1 MNKHSS
7 ILHSSLCIVH
17 CALCILCCASAHG
30 AAVDAMTTTPTVTM
44 TSLSARQRYPWNGK
58 VDIDFSFTC
67 DNPDAF
73 AFIQFKATYVNKA
86 GVTCEL
92 PMKTFDEVTIPWCT
106 NAGTYHV
113 TWDSCADTPGLQIT
127 NLTYTV
133 TANMAKYMVV
143 DLSKGTSA
151 TADDPY
157 PITYMEECPD
167 PTRTDGGWTDEY
179 RTTKMVFRL
188 VQPGTYKKGWGTN
201 VFTDWNCTPSYD
213 VTLTRP
219 FYLAIFE
226 CTQGQAKQITGQYM
240 GGSSYGFAK
249 GPNRDKRPEGNVSY
263 NAWRGKGTDGYC
275 WPNHGS
281 AVDPASIIGLFRI
294 RTGNDGGFDMPT
306 EAEWEY
312 CARAGYTDA
321 WGGDGL
327 TTGQGGTVATGPTS
341 YNTNTLLTARAR
353 YKFNGGYIDDG
364 TGKLTSPGYA
374 YEGVD
379 HGTAIVGSYEPNPW
393 GFYDMQGNVRECTL
407 DYFSSGN
414 DRSDNIDPMGKVV
427 PPTVTK
433 TNEVVRCGRGGHW
446 DTNARMCAFPTRNAG
461 DAFKASYV
469 INGCRFAWHFPYA
482 PKLPPEE

>member
-1 MNKHSS
+1 MKKQSS
-7 ILHSSLCIVH
+7 ILHYSLCIVH

-30 AAVDAMTTTPTVTM
+30 AAVDAMTDPPSVM
-44 TSLSARQRYPWNGK
+44 VSSLAARQRTPWNGK
-58 VDIDFSFTC
+58 VDIDFSFVC

-73 AFIQFKATYVNKA
+73 AFIQFKATYIDKNGATNDV
-86 GVTCEL
+86 
-92 PMKTFDEVTIPWCT
+92 PMKTFDQITFPWCT
-106 NAGTYHV
+106 NAGIYRV
-113 TWDSCADTPGLQIT
+113 TWDSAVDVPGLQVE

-188 VQPGTYKKGWGTN
+188 VQPGTYKKGWNINAFPNWHCHPAYN
-201 VFTDWNCTPSYD
+201 VTI
-213 VTLTRP
+213 TRP

-226 CTQGQAKQITGQYM
+226 CTQGQAKQITGKYM
-240 GGSSYGFAK
+240 GGSNEFNK
-249 GPNRDKRPEGNVSY
+249 GPDRDKRPEGNVTY

-294 RTGNDGGFDMPT
+294 RTGNNDGFDMPT

-312 CARAGYTDA
+312 AARAGYTDA

-327 TTGQGGTVATGPTS
+327 KTDEFGIMAAGPTS
-341 YNTNTLLTARAR
+341 NSTNTLLTTRAR
-353 YKFNGGYIDDG
+353 YVYNGGYIDDG
-364 TGKLTSPGYA
+364 HGNLTFPGYA
-374 YEGVD
+374 YEGTD

-407 DYFSSGN
+407 DLFDAGN
-414 DRSDNIDPMGKVV
+414 DSTDKIDPMGKVV
-427 PPTVTK
+427 QPTVDN
-433 TNEVVRCGRGGHW
+433 TNSVIRCARGGHW
-446 DTNARMCAFPTRNAG
+446 DQEAQCLAFPYRNAS
-461 DAFKASYV
+461 DKHRANYS
-469 INGCRFAWHFPYA
+469 IQGCRFAWHFPYA
-482 PKLPPEE
+482 PKLP

>member
-1 MNKHSS
+1 MNKQSSIPHSAFTFC
-7 ILHSSLCIVH
+7 ILHSAFCIATV
-17 CALCILCCASAHG
+17 AQG

-86 GVTCEL
+86 GVTSEL

-188 VQPGTYKKGWGTN
+188 VQPGTYKKGWSIN
-201 VFTDWNCTPSYD
+201 AFSDWYCSPAYD

-226 CTQGQAKQITGQYM
+226 CTQGQVKQIMGKYM
-240 GGSSYGFAK
+240 GYSSYEFTK
-249 GPNRDKRPEGNVSY
+249 GPYRDMRPEGAVSY
-263 NAWRGKGTDGYC
+263 NGWRGKGTDGYC

-281 AVDPASIIGLFRI
+281 AVDPTSILGTFRT
-294 RTGNDGGFDMPT
+294 RTGNNDGFDMPT

-312 CARAGYTDA
+312 CARAGSTDA

-327 TTGQGGTVATGPTS
+327 ARDQRGTTTTGPTS
-341 YNTNTLLTARAR
+341 NYTNTLLTTRAR

-364 TGKLTSPGYA
+364 NGNLTPPGYA
-374 YEGVD
+374 YEDVD
-379 HGTAIVGSYEPNPW
+379 HGTAIVGSYEPNAW

-407 DYFSSGN
+407 DRFDGYN
-414 DRSDNIDPMGKVV
+414 DSVETVDPRGKAVL
-427 PPTVTK
+427 PTVAK
-433 TNEVVRCGRGGHW
+433 TNELLRCVRGGHW
-446 DTNARMCAFPTRNAG
+446 DTEAQPCAFPYRNG
-461 DAFKASYV
+461 SDKHKASYT

>member
-1 MNKHSS
+1 M
-7 ILHSSLCIVH
+7 
-17 CALCILCCASAHG
+17 AHG
-30 AAVDAMTTTPTVTM
+30 AAVDAMTDPPNVMVT
-44 TSLSARQRYPWNGK
+44 SVAARQRQPWHGK
-58 VDIDFSFTC
+58 VDIDFSFSC
-67 DNPDAF
+67 GNPDAF
-73 AFIQFKATYVNKA
+73 AFIQFGASYVDKNGATVD
-86 GVTCEL
+86 V
-92 PMKTFDEVTIPWCT
+92 PMKTFDQITLPWCT
-106 NAGTYHV
+106 NAGTYRV
-113 TWDSCADTPGLQIT
+113 TWDSCADVPGLQT
-127 NLTYTV
+127 DSLTYRV

-188 VQPGTYKKGWGTN
+188 VQPGTYKKGWSIN
-201 VFTDWNCTPSYD
+201 AFTDWNCAPAYD

-226 CTQGQAKQITGQYM
+226 CTQGQAKQITGKYM
-240 GGSSYGFAK
+240 GGSSYGFSK
-249 GPNRDKRPEGNVSY
+249 GPDRDKRPEGNVSY
-263 NAWRGKGTDGYC
+263 NVWRGKGTDGYC

-294 RTGNDGGFDMPT
+294 RTGNNGGFDMPT

-327 TTGQGGTVATGPTS
+327 ETSEFGTVAAGPTS
-341 YNTNTLLTARAR
+341 NYTNTLLTTRAR
-353 YKFNGGYIDDG
+353 YKFNDGYIDDG
-364 TGKLTSPGYA
+364 NGNLTSPGYA
-374 YEGVD
+374 YEGTD

-407 DYFSSGN
+407 DLFAKCTA
-414 DRSDNIDPMGKVV
+414 SDNVDPMGPAVEAGV
-427 PPTVTK
+427 D
-433 TNEVVRCGRGGHW
+433 TNNLIRCGRGGHW
-446 DTNARMCAFPTRNAG
+446 DTSAQMCAFPTRNKG
-461 DAFKASYV
+461 DNFKASGTLQ
-469 INGCRFAWHFPYA
+469 GCRFAWHFPYA